1 MIELLILALILF
13 STLSFWVVI
22 EQKKN
27 LKFLFFY
34 IPVLFILLV
43 ALIKTYISLLGQP
56 IDAEPQVGL
65 YLSHYVDEPEHIYMW
80 ILVRGK
86 PISYRIPYVKQT
98 HENMED
104 VGERHENGER
114 MMLLEEGMIETD
126 DGKKTKAGG
135 ENFTIGGDMSFYSW
149 NFNLEKIMKKN

>member
-34 IPVLFILLV
+34 IPVLFVLLV

-65 YLSHYVDEPEHIYMW
+65 YLSH
-80 ILVRGK
+80 
-86 PISYRIPYVKQT
+86 
-98 HENMED
+98 
-104 VGERHENGER
+104 
-114 MMLLEEGMIETD
+114 
-126 DGKKTKAGG
+126 
-135 ENFTIGGDMSFYSW
+135 
-149 NFNLEKIMKKN
+149 